1 LAAQG
6 AREPHYRQ
14 LHLSMA
20 LSRLSLARHDEALDM
35 LASTD
40 TAAEASPN
48 RGQREHNARGG
59 RERCVARPTADM
71 VAADMV
77 AADKAAPFGSKGNTD
92 I

>member
-35 LASTD
+35 LSSTD
-40 TAAEASPN
+40 TAAEAWTN

-71 VAADMV
+71 VAAD
-77 AADKAAPFGSKGNTD
+77 KAAPFGSKGNTD